1 MSFYCSRHYTFNA
14 CNVMYADSN
23 FVSNQRI
30 CEEFISK
37 TDSSVFFSKI
47 MFFLSCYHALCY
59 LAVFFFNLIKIT
71 QLQFDCD

>member
-37 TDSSVFFSKI
+37 TDSSV
-47 MFFLSCYHALCY
+47 LSCYHALLCY
-59 LAVFFFNLIKIT
+59 LAVFFILFYLIKMT

>member
-37 TDSSVFFSKI
+37 TDSSVFFFQKSCSFYHVI
-47 MFFLSCYHALCY
+47 MLYC
-59 LAVFFFNLIKIT
+59 VI
-71 QLQFDCD
+71 